1 MRTKENKGV
10 TIIALAVTI
19 IVMLI
24 LAGVSIATLTGDGGI
39 VSNANKVKVERK
51 ISEFEEV
58 ANLIYSE
65 KYIEKSG
72 TGEEISVDDII
83 DGVEEK
89 GYKINRLIFND
100 PEQMDIILSQEII
113 TLGIGESKKIT
124 IKSRYYVEIYAQ
136 NYEIAINNGKIEL
149 LKSNIKVNE
158 DYENNIYVLSNN
170 SNLEVK
176 YKDHE
181 ILLTDKGNI
190 PQNYTLT
197 LAFGICGGYT
207 KNYSVS
213 VVKKPTEV
221 TENNNLIMQTDY
233 GKIDIIWLDTENNVI
248 EEPNKPILTA
258 NEESMLPIVWDD
270 GKKIRSTEESDRN
283 WYDYNRNKWA
293 NAKTGND
300 SYFVWIPRYAYRI
313 AYYSD
318 STYSE
323 LTGLYDG
330 LGAWKS
336 NTGEIR
342 ENIEDGIK
350 VVDYNGDKYIVHPA
364 FETNLDF
371 GGWSNEL
378 SGIWFAKFEISQDN
392 NDIKSTY
399 GVKSIR
405 YKTLGDQYTM
415 ARQGKY
421 GYIGTNDEDGYTSYM
436 NSHMTK
442 NSEWGAV
449 VYLTESRYGKNGQSV
464 QKCTEDDYTG
474 GGNGQKYLDNINQST
489 TGNVYGIYDLC
500 GGALE
505 SIACFNSV
513 DKNANLVKSGWTSA
527 TGLNTKSSST
537 KYATKYNNKSN
548 TYDSYDYNGRE
559 VIFQYG
565 KTGDATKEVRKWE
578 ELGWH
583 NEIINILYS
592 ASPFISRS
600 GGAKENG
607 VGIFYSIYSNGESSQ
622 DNTFRTVLCP

>member
-136 NYEIAINNGKIEL
+136 NYEIAINNWKIEL

-213 VVKKPTEV
+213 VVKKPTEI

-258 NEESMLPIVWDD
+258 NEESMLADD
-270 GKKIRSTEESDRN
+270 EE
-283 WYDYNRNKWA
+283 
-293 NAKTGND
+293 GN
-300 SYFVWIPRYAYRI
+300 
-313 AYYSD
+313 
-318 STYSE
+318 
-323 LTGLYDG
+323 LLY
-330 LGAWKS
+330 L
-336 NTGEIR
+336 
-342 ENIEDGIK
+342 
-350 VVDYNGDKYIVHPA
+350 VVDVVI
-364 FETNLDF
+364 
-371 GGWSNEL
+371 
-378 SGIWFAKFEISQDN
+378 
-392 NDIKSTY
+392 
-399 GVKSIR
+399 
-405 YKTLGDQYTM
+405 
-415 ARQGKY
+415 
-421 GYIGTNDEDGYTSYM
+421 TS
-436 NSHMTK
+436 
-442 NSEWGAV
+442 
-449 VYLTESRYGKNGQSV
+449 
-464 QKCTEDDYTG
+464 
-474 GGNGQKYLDNINQST
+474 
-489 TGNVYGIYDLC
+489 
-500 GGALE
+500 
-505 SIACFNSV
+505 
-513 DKNANLVKSGWTSA
+513 
-527 TGLNTKSSST
+527 
-537 KYATKYNNKSN
+537 
-548 TYDSYDYNGRE
+548 
-559 VIFQYG
+559 
-565 KTGDATKEVRKWE
+565 
-578 ELGWH
+578 
-583 NEIINILYS
+583 
-592 ASPFISRS
+592 
-600 GGAKENG
+600 
-607 VGIFYSIYSNGESSQ
+607 
-622 DNTFRTVLCP
+622 